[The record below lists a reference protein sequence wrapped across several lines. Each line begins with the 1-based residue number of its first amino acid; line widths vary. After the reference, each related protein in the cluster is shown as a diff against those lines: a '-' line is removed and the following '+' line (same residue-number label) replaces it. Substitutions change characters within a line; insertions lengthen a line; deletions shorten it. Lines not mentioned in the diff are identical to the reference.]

1 MHLLQLEQWLLI
13 ESENDSFVSNLS
25 MSYFVVY
32 VVLIYLVTFSTDS

>member
-13 ESENDSFVSNLS
+13 QSENDSFVSNLS
-25 MSYFVVY
+25 MSYFAVY